1 MGFGLGLVKGIA
13 TSVNRNLMQSME
25 DYKDKIDLLT
35 ATNVKTAQQREADY
49 NERMTAVTGSLGDI
63 KRAVDGD
70 LGVVQYLVD
79 EYGLEGAKEKADLIN
94 SLSKKTGKVRSAAE
108 IVGLVRDPNNTIT
121 LDSLAKSLIPAPSQ
135 IYTDA
140 KIEPTGLM
148 KLFDDDISDDVRRE
162 TEAMLGAAG
171 IRSSY
176 GEMKLLD
183 PVYTDKTTGIREWEL
198 YVPDDLKEAEAYLR
212 RVESGLREKG
222 IFENNNKLVDDAN
235 AIRTERNYVD
245 IMRQIQEGGREEM
258 SRELLKKSQTAI
270 LAKLSMNWL
279 GVEERA
285 KLFQDGIFTPN
296 LIGQVQGSV
305 LNAEAARLMVEIN
318 KAKKA
323 GVSPTE
329 INFMVD
335 MAINMNR
342 AIEFVEIRTTD
353 ALEGE
358 GKGEIIPDPIKLG
371 EADGQLQFVKNTNGE
386 FVAAISPTTLRG
398 KQDPKRFFE
407 PIFPSN
413 KFITPDLE
421 EGLLNIIE
429 DMDVVVLFRKYK
441 AEGKLDETTETENLK
456 VDLRKLQTNGKQRY
470 SDTQIENLFKSIN
483 FGMK

>member
-49 NERMTAVTGSLGDI
+49 NERMTSVTGSLGDI

-94 SLSKKTGKVRSAAE
+94 SLSKKTGKVRKASE

-148 KLFDDDISDDVRRE
+148 KLFDDDISDNVRKE
-162 TEAMLGAAG
+162 TEEMLGAAG

-176 GEMKLLD
+176 GEMKRLD

-198 YVPDDLKEAEAYLR
+198 YVPDDFGEAEAYLR
-212 RVESGLREKG
+212 RVESELREKG
-222 IFENNNKLVDDAN
+222 IFENDSTLIDDAN
-235 AIRTERNYVD
+235 AVKTERNFVD
-245 IMRQIQEGGREEM
+245 IMRQIKEGGREEM
-258 SRELLKKSQTAI
+258 SDTLLGKTRYAI
-270 LAKLSMNWL
+270 MAKLSMNWL
-279 GVEERA
+279 GVEER
-285 KLFQDGIFTPN
+285 KQLFQNGIFTPS
-296 LIGQVQGSV
+296 LIGQVQGSI
-305 LNAEAARLMVEIN
+305 LNAEAARIMVQIN
-318 KAKKA
+318 AAKKA
-323 GVSPTE
+323 GVSATE

-342 AIEFVEIRTTD
+342 AITFVETEDNRYGGRSMAMGLPD
-353 ALEGE
+353 GKLE
-358 GKGEIIPDPIKLG
+358 
-371 EADGQLQFVKNTNGE
+371 FVKNTNNE
-386 FVAAISPTTLRG
+386 FIPAIVPTALRG
-398 KQDPKRFFE
+398 KRDPKRFFE

-429 DMDVVVLFRKYK
+429 DKEVVALFRKYK
-441 AEGKLDETTETENLK
+441 AEGKLKETTEIENLK
-456 VDLRKLQTNGKQRY
+456 VDLRKLQTDGKQRY
-470 SDTQIENLFKSIN
+470 KDTQIENLFKSIS
-483 FGMK
+483 FGKK